1 MKQDF
6 AFVAERPLARHSPA
20 LLRAGPDEADLI
32 TALGR
37 VSARM
42 ARSLRGSLARLCGG
56 TMPDVAIDPP
66 HTLNFADFAAEGI
79 CAYSLF
85 GVSAA
90 PGAAAIGHLLGAID
104 AEAVLRLV
112 DRAFGGPGDAPR
124 PILREMPLSADLMVQ
139 RIETIVT
146 TQLGLA
152 LGGAWA
158 AQPLI
163 QPLRRDYD
171 LAQIA
176 PFTPATRLVML
187 NIAVSEGTRAPWPI
201 RLALPL
207 ALLPVLT
214 GIAAPAAPGTPGD
227 TPANRPDDEPF
238 AAMPLTL
245 TALLVD
251 TAMSLQVVSRLEPG
265 QVLNLPIAR
274 SVPLII
280 GQPGAGADHGG
291 GHGSAAVTVAQG
303 TIGAVDDRVAI
314 QITQLA

>member
-20 LLRAGPDEADLI
+20 LLRAGPDEAELI

-37 VSARM
+37 VAARM

-56 TMPDVAIDPP
+56 NMPDVAIDPP
-66 HTLNFADFAAEGI
+66 LALNFADFAREGI
-79 CAYSLF
+79 CAYSLY
-85 GVSAA
+85 GVNAA
-90 PGAAAIGHLLGAID
+90 PGTAGIGHVIGAID

-139 RIETIVT
+139 RIDAIMA

-152 LGGAWA
+152 LGGVWA

-214 GIAAPAAPGTPGD
+214 GIAAPAPVGTGD
-227 TPANRPDDEPF
+227 GPANSPDDEPF

-251 TAMSLQVVSRLEPG
+251 TPMSLQVVSRLEPG